1 MSIEAVTTAIVGY
14 AETCVPTAWC
24 MSSNLRAQE

>member
-14 AETCVPTAWC
+14 AETCDATAQC
-24 MSSNLRAQE
+24 VSSGLREHE